1 MDNFFPQNDFQN
13 PSNSNKRFLIIPLF
27 LSPFQVLPPNTGCL
41 HIDRDCSAIYCHESS
56 SDSYQPSQEREQL
69 RASRYV
75 MKHTSE
81 VICEVLDPEGNIFQV
96 KRIVSTRREGGLCLA
111 HIVSDISH
119 ERAAMEPLSWLP
131 GDELST
137 HCQHAGQAVTNVRV
151 FDSRVSF
158 RRGQQAQQLRR

>member
-96 KRIVSTRREGGLCLA
+96 KRIVSTRREARALF
-111 HIVSDISH
+111 SSH
-119 ERAAMEPLSWLP
+119 
-131 GDELST
+131 
-137 HCQHAGQAVTNVRV
+137 
-151 FDSRVSF
+151 SF
-158 RRGQQAQQLRR
+158 RHLTRGSGHGAFIVAARG